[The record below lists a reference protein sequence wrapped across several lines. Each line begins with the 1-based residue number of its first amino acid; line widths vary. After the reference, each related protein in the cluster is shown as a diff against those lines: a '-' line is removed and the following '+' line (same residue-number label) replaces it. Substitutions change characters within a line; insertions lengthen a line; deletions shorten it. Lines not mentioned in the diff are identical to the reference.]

1 MGIGKAA
8 AVPVLLAALGAAR
21 GADAAGPETDFS
33 EGRRDPLEF
42 CSPGE
47 VPTPPPPPPPEGAA
61 EFVREAQER
70 IIDGDL
76 DGADLMIAEGL
87 LVALRAGDRESEARL
102 RDLREKVRG
111 MRTKVDAENEFRKL
125 GLSVTGV
132 AWSESNPV
140 AIVNGAL
147 CVPGDVVEGATIDAI
162 LPGEVVFE
170 FKGVRMRKTLLR
182 PSVERVKGASPADEP
197 GERE

>member
-1 MGIGKAA
+1 MKMGIGKAA

-21 GADAAGPETDFS
+21 GADAADADGPEIHFF

-42 CSPGE
+42 CSPAE
-47 VPTPPPPPPPEGAA
+47 VPPPPPPPPTEDAA
-61 EFVREAQER
+61 EFVREAKER
-70 IIDGDL
+70 ISDGDL
-76 DGADLMIAEGL
+76 RGADLAIAEGF
-87 LVALRAGDRESEARL
+87 LVAHRAGDRESEARL
-102 RDLREKVRG
+102 RDLREQVRG
-111 MRTKVDAENEFRKL
+111 MRTKVGAEDGFRKL
-125 GLSVTGV
+125 GLRLSGV

-170 FKGVRMRKTLLR
+170 FRGVRMRKTLLR
-182 PSVERVKGASPADEP
+182 PSV
-197 GERE
+197 